1 MHYLESLQPGVPNQT
16 CFYVAGLSPNEV
28 NRGAPAIKTSD
39 VTLHTGERADQWWAG
54 DTACLIYVCPKFSGD
69 LRRAIFLHTLSKI
82 QEVISDRFA
91 SSYLLSR
98 IRSPASHS
106 ILWIAFPPRTSA
118 GNTSIRPVRYRR
130 GDWFINA
137 PCYGKTLM
145 CPLGA
150 KGEAILSVLQKCGLP
165 SIALQT
171 APSWGN
177 IRWCPCFPARNRLTP
192 SVCCLWRAAPSR
204 AYGNL
209 LKWIHPV
216 LQAALG
222 DILIFTK
229 VLPCWC
235 SLCQCR
241 D

>member
-1 MHYLESLQPGVPNQT
+1 MSPCTPGRERISGELGTPGAQSMFAPNFLVTSGEPFSCTHSVKFKKWFQT
-16 CFYVAGLSPNEV
+16 
-28 NRGAPAIKTSD
+28 D
-39 VTLHTGERADQWWAG
+39 LH
-54 DTACLIYVCPKFSGD
+54 
-69 LRRAIFLHTLSKI
+69 RAISYHAYDLQHHI
-82 QEVISDRFA
+82 Q
-91 SSYLLSR
+91 YYGLLSL
-98 IRSPASHS
+98 PEH
-106 ILWIAFPPRTSA
+106 LLETPPSDLYATGVGTGSSMPHAMERH
-118 GNTSIRPVRYRR
+118 
-130 GDWFINA
+130 DM
-137 PCYGKTLM
+137 M
-145 CPLGA
+145 CPFGA

-177 IRWCPCFPARNRLTP
+177 IRWCPCFPARNWLTP
-192 SVCCLWRAAPSR
+192 PVCCLWRAAPSR

-216 LQAALG
+216 LQAPFG